1 MSLVIIT
8 GPTAE
13 PVTLAEVKTRLRLTD
28 TTDDALITTQI
39 TAAREYAEKMT
50 RRSLNYKTYAAFFDS
65 FPDCGKPIRIPV
77 PPLIAVTAVKY
88 LDSTLT
94 LQTWDP
100 TEYYV
105 AAQQSPALIVP
116 TPANIY
122 PCPASVP
129 GCVEVDFT
137 AGYGYPGQTTPTT
150 IPAGPVCPENLKE
163 GIRQLAVYIYE
174 NPSVINSEGLREAP
188 LSFRSFFDANKVW
201 VF

>member
-13 PVTLAEVKTRLRLTD
+13 PVTLAEVKARLRLTD

-50 RRSLNYKTYAAFFDS
+50 RRSLNYKTYSAFFDG
-65 FPDCGKPIRIPV
+65 FPDCGKPIRVPV
-77 PPLIAVTAVKY
+77 PPLIALTAVKY

-94 LQTWDP
+94 WQTWDP
-100 TEYYV
+100 SEYYV
-105 AAQQSPALIVP
+105 AALQVPALIVP

-122 PCPASVP
+122 PCPADVP
-129 GCVEVDFT
+129 GSVEVDFT
-137 AGYGYPGQTTPTT
+137 AGYGYPGQTTPTV
-150 IPAGPVCPENLKE
+150 IPPGPTCPEHLKE

-174 NPSVINSEGLREAP
+174 HPSVITSEGLKEAP
-188 LSFRSFFDANKVW
+188 INFRSFFDSNKVW